1 MRARV
6 PGWVPG
12 ARGCAPRTP
21 GINALCPGLIPGHG
35 LQMSHAPDGPDILYA
50 DRAGLDV
57 SIDINPIAKG
67 AREDI

>member
-1 MRARV
+1 MLDRNS
-6 PGWVPG
+6 
-12 ARGCAPRTP
+12 TDFF
-21 GINALCPGLIPGHG
+21 
-35 LQMSHAPDGPDILYA
+35 SHAPDDPDILYA